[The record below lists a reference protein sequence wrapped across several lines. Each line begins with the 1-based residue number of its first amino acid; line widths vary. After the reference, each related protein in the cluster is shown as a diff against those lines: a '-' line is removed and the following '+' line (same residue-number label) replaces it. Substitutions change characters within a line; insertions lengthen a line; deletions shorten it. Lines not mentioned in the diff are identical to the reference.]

1 MALCYI
7 LLIFATKYFP
17 MKRSISLKVAVLAV
31 VAAMFSCGHEQKSES
46 HTSYADSV
54 VNTCFRTENFDR
66 LMVLVDSFQ
75 QTGDFT
81 PEWADFIR
89 GAGYDMIAKKQVTE
103 HYWEKLYSTTDP
115 EKYPEFYYFMA
126 GRLSQLRLTMSNYQG
141 SIEVAIKALEY
152 ADEHGGLSDDLRMTL
167 LWSVAVS
174 QQDLGLK
181 EAEASSLKVYDMLEK
196 LSHGPKDCTGKM
208 FFATGLTD
216 YYTRMKQ
223 YDKANQWLLKAKDN
237 WHCLNP
243 SADSLLYHEYIW
255 QIGLVHAKLL
265 EAQGNS
271 KQAKAIFKQI
281 EPEFTRSPYG
291 LSAAAE
297 YLLENKKYT
306 EAADYY
312 TRVDARFHEDHW
324 SVDKNLDFINNTLIP
339 RLKANIGAGRKDSVV
354 SMARFL
360 ADHYEQALDDERK
373 NTATQLAI
381 IYDTQGKEK
390 QIAEQEAS
398 LMQQRIIGLMVAIVL
413 LTIFFIVYSLL
424 RRRAANLK
432 AAKDRIES
440 ELRIARDIQMSM
452 VPSSFPD
459 REGLDMYA
467 QMTPAKEVGGD
478 LYGYVLIGDRLY
490 FAVGDVSG
498 KGVPASLFM
507 AQATRLFRTMATQ
520 GLMPA
525 EICTRM
531 NNELSGDD
539 NVNGMFVTMFLGML
553 NMETGHLYYCNAG
566 HNPPVIG
573 GGENQGEF
581 LEMIANAPIGLFPEL
596 DYEGEEMAS
605 VKGRALFVY
614 TDGLNEA
621 EDMEQN
627 QFGDDHLLEI
637 LRNTHFESARQ
648 VVEML
653 YAKVQAHRNG
663 AEPNDDLTMM
673 CLRVS

>member
-1 MALCYI
+1 M
-7 LLIFATKYFP
+7 
-17 MKRSISLKVAVLAV
+17 
-31 VAAMFSCGHEQKSES
+31 
-46 HTSYADSV
+46 
-54 VNTCFRTENFDR
+54 
-66 LMVLVDSFQ
+66 
-75 QTGDFT
+75 
-81 PEWADFIR
+81 
-89 GAGYDMIAKKQVTE
+89 
-103 HYWEKLYSTTDP
+103 
-115 EKYPEFYYFMA
+115 
-126 GRLSQLRLTMSNYQG
+126 
-141 SIEVAIKALEY
+141 
-152 ADEHGGLSDDLRMTL
+152 
-167 LWSVAVS
+167 
-174 QQDLGLK
+174 
-181 EAEASSLKVYDMLEK
+181 
-196 LSHGPKDCTGKM
+196 
-208 FFATGLTD
+208 
-216 YYTRMKQ
+216 
-223 YDKANQWLLKAKDN
+223 
-237 WHCLNP
+237 
-243 SADSLLYHEYIW
+243 
-255 QIGLVHAKLL
+255 HAKLL
-265 EAQGNS
+265 EAQGKS

-297 YLLENKKYT
+297 YLLEMKRYT

-324 SVDKNLDFINNTLIP
+324 SADKNLDFINNTLIP

-398 LMQQRIIGLMVAIVL
+398 LMRQRIIGLMVAIVL

-467 QMTPAKEVGGD
+467 SMTPAKEVGGD

-507 AQATRLFRTMATQ
+507 AQATRLFRTMVTQ

-648 VVEML
+648 VVETL